1 MIDMHVHI
9 LPGVDDGAKDE
20 QSSREMMRRAADAGI
35 TLMIAT
41 PHVYRT
47 ADQLRNRRAFGE
59 TRHMARE
66 YGVVLEMGC
75 EFNYRTMR
83 ESGTEVLDDFCLG
96 GTKCLLLE
104 FSNEFLMPRWDAV
117 ISEIMDN
124 GYLPIIAH
132 PERYR
137 YIQRDFGIAQAM
149 SDLGCE
155 MQVDACGLMAG
166 LLSAEQRTARKLLK
180 EGYVSYI
187 ASDAHS
193 PEDYKEFEKVRRVF
207 RGEWPEGSRLL
218 AQLRAQKKA
227 RVYDDP

>member
-20 QSSREMMRRAADAGI
+20 QTSREMLKRAADMGVKH
-35 TLMIAT
+35 MIAT
-41 PHVYRT
+41 PHVYRV

-83 ESGTEVLDDFCLG
+83 ESGTEDLDEFCLS

-149 SDLGCE
+149 SDLSCE